1 MPVRHV
7 LGVIFV
13 LASMGTGATPVA
25 AQVGYPPNRS
35 PYHDITEKQ
44 DFTVYGGYFK
54 GNTGAAGVGPQSGAL
69 FGVRYALHI
78 GGPAEL
84 VGRLARASSSR
95 TVLDPNQPDATR
107 DLGTT
112 SQAIY
117 LADVGI
123 TLNLTGQ
130 KSYHHFVPT
139 AGFGLGIASGG
150 KTPDASGYKF
160 GSPFSINGS
169 VGLRFVPGG
178 KISVRADLTDYMFQL
193 HYPNAFFVAPA
204 GVTPILAANAGDNQW
219 THNLA
224 VTFGVSY
231 VFAR

>member
-7 LGVIFV
+7 LGVVFV
-13 LASMGTGATPVA
+13 LASMGSGAARAA
-25 AQVGYPPNRS
+25 AQVGYPPSES
-35 PYHDITEKQ
+35 PYHDITQMQ

-54 GNTGAAGVGPQSGAL
+54 GSAGAAGVGPQSGAL
-69 FGVRYALHI
+69 FGVRYALHV

-95 TVLDPNQPDATR
+95 TVLDPSQPDDAR

-130 KSYHHFVPT
+130 KSYRHFVPT

-150 KTPDASGYKF
+150 TKPDASGYKF
-160 GSPFSINGS
+160 GNPFAINGS
-169 VGLRFVPGG
+169 VGLRFVPSGN
-178 KISVRADLTDYMFQL
+178 ISVRADLTDYLFQL
-193 HYPNAFFVAPA
+193 HYPNSFFVAPP
-204 GVTPILAANAGDNQW
+204 GSTPILPANAGDNQW
-219 THNLA
+219 THNIV

>member
-1 MPVRHV
+1 MPVRPEAV
-7 LGVIFV
+7 VIFV
-13 LASMGTGATPVA
+13 LASVGAGATRAA
-25 AQVGYPPNRS
+25 AQVGYPPSRS

-54 GNTGAAGVGPQSGAL
+54 GNTGTAGVGPQSGAL
-69 FGVRYALHI
+69 FGVRYALHV

-95 TVLDPNQPDATR
+95 TVLDPNQPAATR

-130 KSYHHFVPT
+130 KSYRHFVPT
-139 AGFGLGIASGG
+139 AGFGLGIASGNRS
-150 KTPDASGYKF
+150 PDASGYKF

-178 KISVRADLTDYMFQL
+178 NISVRAELTDYMFQL
-193 HYPNAFFVAPA
+193 HYPNSFFVAPS